1 VLARPAPS
9 TAFVLTAGLGT
20 RLRPLTR
27 DRAKPA
33 LPVAGVTLVER
44 IIAALLDYGLHDVLL
59 NLHYCPQTITAI
71 VGDGAATGQRARYSW
86 EVPLLGSAGGPRRAF
101 ELVPDDRLWL
111 INGDTLSDV
120 PLDAMAGE
128 HMASDALVTMALIPN
143 PAPQHYGGV
152 LMDDAGAITSFTHR
166 GSEGPSWHFV
176 GVQIAER
183 AAFSSLQDGVPA
195 NSVGG
200 LYPRLIA
207 ARPGSVRGFP
217 CRTSFLDIGTPRD
230 YLDACLA
237 LAGPSRLAHGARVQL
252 HGTAHV
258 EDCVLWDDV
267 TVGSG
272 VRLRRVVVGDRV
284 HVPEGFQ
291 AEECVLLKSAGDML
305 EQVNL

>member
-1 VLARPAPS
+1 
-9 TAFVLTAGLGT
+9 VLTAGLGT

-44 IIAALLDYGLHDVLL
+44 IVNGLHDYGLHDVLL
-59 NLHYCPQTITAI
+59 NLHYRPETITA
-71 VGDGAATGQRARYSW
+71 VLGDGAATGVRARYSW

-128 HMASDALVTMALIPN
+128 HTASDALVTMALIPN

-152 LMDDAGAITSFTHR
+152 LMDDGGAITAFTHR
-166 GSEGPSWHFV
+166 GSQRPTWHFV

-183 AAFSSLQDGVPA
+183 AAFASLQDGVA
-195 NSVGG
+195 ADSVGG
-200 LYPRLIA
+200 LYPRLISE
-207 ARPGSVRGFP
+207 RPGSVRGFR
-217 CRTSFLDIGTPRD
+217 CHASFLDIGTPRD
-230 YLDACLA
+230 YLDACLT
-237 LAGPSRLAHGARVQL
+237 LAGPSRLALGARVQL
-252 HGTAHV
+252 HGSARV

-267 TVGSG
+267 TIGAGVG
-272 VRLRRVVVGDRV
+272 LRRVVVGDAV
-284 HVPEGFQ
+284 HVPDAFQ
-291 AEECVLLKSAGDML
+291 AEECVLLKGAANRL